1 MISEAQVLALQ
12 TNVVWAIFFVALALG
27 VVMARSNFCTMGAV
41 SDIVNMNDWT
51 RMRMWLFAIAIG
63 IVGTAVLAQTGTI
76 QLSKSI
82 YLSGKITWLSNLVG
96 GALFGFGMVLASG
109 CGSKTLVRI
118 GGGSLKSLTVFIVMG
133 IFAYM
138 TMRGIFGVWRTSFL
152 DPVAVDIGAG
162 KDLAT
167 LIGASMGAFGRSI
180 VAIVISLGIIG
191 FCLKDREFRRV
202 EPMISALL
210 VGLAVVLGWYISGSL
225 GFVAEDPK
233 TLEELFVRTNSNRM
247 ESFSFVAP
255 AAYTLELLMF
265 WSDKTRVVS
274 FGIAATLGMVVGSL
288 AYSLASKTFRW
299 EGFNGTEDT
308 ANHIVGAALM
318 GIGGVTAL
326 GCTVGQGL
334 TGLSTLAIGSFIA
347 FAAILIGAYLGLR
360 YQTWRVE
367 QMI

>member
-12 TNVVWAIFFVALALG
+12 SNVVWAIFAVSLALG
-27 VVMARSNFCTMGAV
+27 IVMARSNFCTMGAV
-41 SDIVNMNDWT
+41 SDIVNMSDWT
-51 RMRMWLFAIAIG
+51 RMRMWLFAIAVAIL
-63 IVGTAVLAQTGTI
+63 GTALLAQTGTI

-82 YLSGKITWLSNLVG
+82 YLSGKITWLSNVVG

-109 CGSKTLVRI
+109 CGSKTLVRM

-138 TMRGIFGVWRTSFL
+138 TMRGIFGVWRTNFL
-152 DPVAVDIGAG
+152 DPVFFDVGAG
-162 KDLAT
+162 KDLGT
-167 LIGASMGAFGRSI
+167 LIGTSLGAFGRTI
-180 VAIVISLGIIG
+180 VAAVIGLSLVG
-191 FCLKDREFRRV
+191 FCLKDREFRRT
-202 EPMISALL
+202 EPLLSALL
-210 VGLAVVLGWYISGSL
+210 VGLAVVAAWYISGSL

-233 TLEELFVRTNSNRM
+233 SLEELFVGTNSNRM

-255 AAYTLELLMF
+255 AAYTLELLML

-274 FGIAATLGMVVGSL
+274 FGIAATLGMIVGSL
-288 AYSLASKTFRW
+288 AYAIVSRTFRW

-347 FAAILIGAYLGLR
+347 FAAILIGAYLGLK

-367 QMI
+367 QMV

>member
-12 TNVVWAIFFVALALG
+12 SNVTWAIFAVSVTLG
-27 VVMARSNFCTMGAV
+27 IVMARSNFCTMGAV
-41 SDIVNMNDWT
+41 SDIVNMSDWT
-51 RMRMWLFAIAIG
+51 RMRMWLFAIAVG
-63 IVGTAVLAQTGTI
+63 ILGTAVLAQTGTI

-82 YLSGKITWLSNLVG
+82 YLSGKVTWLSNIVG

-109 CGSKTLVRI
+109 CGSKTLIRI

-133 IFAYM
+133 VFAYM
-138 TMRGIFGVWRTSFL
+138 TMRGLFGVWRTSFL
-152 DPVAVDIGAG
+152 DPVFFDIGAG
-162 KDLAT
+162 KDLGT
-167 LIGASMGAFGRSI
+167 LIGTSLGAFGRAI
-180 VAIVISLGIIG
+180 VAAVIGLVLIV
-191 FCLKDREFRRV
+191 FCLKDPEFRRT
-202 EPMISALL
+202 EPLLSAFL
-210 VGLAVVLGWYISGSL
+210 VGLAVVAGWAISGSL
-225 GFVAEDPK
+225 GFVSEDPK

-255 AAYTLELLMF
+255 AAYTLELLML
-265 WSDKTRVVS
+265 WSDSTRVVT
-274 FGIAATLGMVVGSL
+274 FGIAATLGMIVGSS
-288 AYSLASKTFRW
+288 AYALASKSFRW

-318 GIGGVTAL
+318 GVGGVTAL

-347 FAAILIGAYLGLR
+347 FAAILLGAYLGIK

-367 QMI
+367 QMV

>member
-12 TNVVWAIFFVALALG
+12 STVLWAIFTVAVALG
-27 VVMARSNFCTMGAV
+27 MVMARSNFCTMGAV

-51 RMRMWLFAIAIG
+51 RMRMWLFAIAVG
-63 IVGTAVLAQTGTI
+63 ILGTAALAQTGTI

-82 YLSGKITWLSNLVG
+82 YLSGKITWLSNIVG

-109 CGSKTLVRI
+109 CGSKTLVRM
-118 GGGSLKSLTVFIVMG
+118 GGGSLKSLVVFVVMG
-133 IFAYM
+133 VFAYM

-152 DPVAVDIGAG
+152 DPVSFDVGAG

-167 LIGASMGAFGRSI
+167 IVGASLGAYGRTM
-180 VAIVISLGIIG
+180 VAAAIGLALVG
-191 FCLKDREFRRV
+191 FCLKDRDFRRA
-202 EPMISALL
+202 EPLLSALL
-210 VGLAVVLGWYISGSL
+210 VGLAVVAAWFISGSL

-233 TLEELFVRTNSNRM
+233 SLEELFVGTNSNRM

-255 AAYTLELLMF
+255 AAYTLELLML

-274 FGIAATLGMVVGSL
+274 FGIAATLGMIVGSL
-288 AYSLASKTFRW
+288 AYAIVSKTFRW

-334 TGLSTLAIGSFIA
+334 SGISTLAIGSFIA
-347 FAAILIGAYLGLR
+347 FAAILVGAYLGLR